1 VFSFKQNLAQHY
13 FEYEVLP
20 GALGGNSDTPSHE
33 LRKPRLN
40 RALWHPNGI
49 FVLTV
54 HDDNSLVF
62 WDSKDGRK
70 ILARTIQATDVDQPG
85 ASNPVSP
92 GITLGSNQGISKVA
106 WCIKENGD
114 DSGILIA
121 GGRSASEVNKGLTFL
136 DLGPS
141 PNYQTSTWPIIT
153 KYFETPQ
160 QQTNIPTPPGAEV
173 ADFCVIPRSSPYYGG
188 AHDPIAVITLLS
200 SGELITMSFP
210 SGHPITPTN
219 MVHPYLSFVHPFV
232 NKMSY
237 APIDRGAW
245 LGLRERRSQGPKFV
259 LGGAEAKKPLKR
271 FEHRNILVTAHADG
285 IVRLWDPG
293 HDDEIENSEVIQVD
307 LARAVGRVRNI
318 EVAQISVA
326 GSTGELSVGL
336 RSGEVVVFRWGN
348 NSRLGIEEPT
358 GANQGPGRLTNIS
371 PRTDPGLK
379 RGLLPLTLLE
389 MQQGPVTAIK
399 HSEVG
404 FVAAGFEGGSLAI
417 IDLRGP
423 AVIHASHMS
432 DFLKASKRSSFRK
445 SRVSEDTPPE
455 WPTSIEFGVLTLDNE
470 GKIPATALYMHVGD
484 AHDFFFPGYSSI
496 CCFVGTNRGN
506 FATFKLLPAADGT
519 YIVTFAGAIALDD
532 KVISINPIDADRG
545 DYALATPN
553 AVGGLR
559 NGVKING
566 VVIAVTPAG
575 CRLFKP
581 ATSKG
586 AHKSWDDYL
595 CDSAAVVKTEGR
607 GHSLVGLFGDGNA
620 RAFSIPA
627 LKELGSSRIGHLVD
641 MRRLSESCVSA
652 TGSIM
657 SWTGPSEV
665 GMLNAWGSGHQMYA
679 CTCHGSS
686 CSLTSLHRRPS
697 LDQLFNAQ
705 AVIPPR
711 PTISNIQW
719 LSGTQYVSPVDM
731 DILSALPTALH
742 SPFSPLTTI

>member
-1 VFSFKQNLAQHY
+1 MFSFKQNLAQHY
-13 FEYEVLP
+13 FEYEVPP

-40 RALWHPNGI
+40 GALWHPNGI

-85 ASNPVSP
+85 ASNPVTP

-106 WCIKENGD
+106 WCVKENGD

-121 GGRSASEVNKGLTFL
+121 GGRSASEVNNGLTFL

-160 QQTNIPTPPGAEV
+160 QQTNIATPPGAEV

-237 APIDRGAW
+237 ALIDRGAW

-307 LARAVGRVRNI
+307 LARAVGRIRNI

-379 RGLLPLTLLE
+379 RGMLPLTLLE
-389 MQQGPVTAIK
+389 MQQGSVTAIK

-445 SRVSEDTPPE
+445 NRVSEDTPPE

-470 GKIPATALYMHVGD
+470 GKYQLRLFICMSVTLMI
-484 AHDFFFPGYSSI
+484 FFF
-496 CCFVGTNRGN
+496 FQ
-506 FATFKLLPAADGT
+506 
-519 YIVTFAGAIALDD
+519 AIQ
-532 KVISINPIDADRG
+532 
-545 DYALATPN
+545 
-553 AVGGLR
+553 
-559 NGVKING
+559 
-566 VVIAVTPAG
+566 
-575 CRLFKP
+575 
-581 ATSKG
+581 
-586 AHKSWDDYL
+586 
-595 CDSAAVVKTEGR
+595 
-607 GHSLVGLFGDGNA
+607 
-620 RAFSIPA
+620 
-627 LKELGSSRIGHLVD
+627 
-641 MRRLSESCVSA
+641 VSA
-652 TGSIM
+652 VSLAQTGE
-657 SWTGPSEV
+657 TLLH
-665 GMLNAWGSGHQMYA
+665 LNFS
-679 CTCHGSS
+679 
-686 CSLTSLHRRPS
+686 
-697 LDQLFNAQ
+697 QL
-705 AVIPPR
+705 PMGR
-711 PTISNIQW
+711 TW
-719 LSGTQYVSPVDM
+719 
-731 DILSALPTALH
+731 LH
-742 SPFSPLTTI
+742 SPGPSHSMTR